1 MKQKNN
7 FPMYQW
13 CKDLFPICR
22 SITGPGI
29 KETLRYFE
37 KINKEFKRV
46 KFKTGTKIFD
56 WTVPSEWHI
65 QDGYIIHLSSGKKFA
80 NFKKNNLHIVNFSEK
95 INKILPLD
103 ILKNKIHTNKKLSKA
118 IPYVTSYY
126 KKTWGF
132 CMKENEFKKLPKG
145 NYKAVI
151 KSKFKK
157 GHLELSHALIK
168 GSSKKEIFFSSY
180 VCHPSMANNELSGPV
195 VLNALLSYI
204 KKNYKK
210 TKFSYRF
217 VLLPETIGSI
227 AYLSKFGDELKR
239 NVFAG
244 YVLSCLGDKGKFSL
258 VKGPNQNC
266 RSSKFLLNI
275 LKNKKFN
282 LYNFLERGS
291 DERQYCSPGIN
302 LPVSL
307 FCRSKFHYYKEYHSS
322 LDNLNLIN
330 QKNLQQ
336 SLGVLI
342 KLINFFEKNNFPENK
357 IMCEAKLSK
366 RGLYPALSKF
376 DSHNPLSERLK
387 LRTNFLAYANGERT
401 TSEISVLIKVKLK
414 KVEAEQKTLLK
425 NKLIRI

>member
-1 MKQKNN
+1 M
-7 FPMYQW
+7 
-13 CKDLFPICR
+13 
-22 SITGPGI
+22 
-29 KETLRYFE
+29 
-37 KINKEFKRV
+37 
-46 KFKTGTKIFD
+46 
-56 WTVPSEWHI
+56 
-65 QDGYIIHLSSGKKFA
+65 
-80 NFKKNNLHIVNFSEK
+80 
-95 INKILPLD
+95 
-103 ILKNKIHTNKKLSKA
+103 
-118 IPYVTSYY
+118 
-126 KKTWGF
+126 
-132 CMKENEFKKLPKG
+132 
-145 NYKAVI
+145 
-151 KSKFKK
+151 
-157 GHLELSHALIK
+157 
-168 GSSKKEIFFSSY
+168 
-180 VCHPSMANNELSGPV
+180 
-195 VLNALLSYI
+195 
-204 KKNYKK
+204 
-210 TKFSYRF
+210 
-217 VLLPETIGSI
+217 LPETIGSI

-336 SLGVLI
+336 SLDVLI

-401 TSEISVLIKVKLK
+401 TLEISKIIKVDMRKVK
-414 KVEAEQKTLLK
+414 KEEQILLK
-425 NKLIRI
+425 NKLISF

>member
-1 MKQKNN
+1 
-7 FPMYQW
+7 
-13 CKDLFPICR
+13 
-22 SITGPGI
+22 
-29 KETLRYFE
+29 
-37 KINKEFKRV
+37 
-46 KFKTGTKIFD
+46 
-56 WTVPSEWHI
+56 
-65 QDGYIIHLSSGKKFA
+65 
-80 NFKKNNLHIVNFSEK
+80 
-95 INKILPLD
+95 
-103 ILKNKIHTNKKLSKA
+103 
-118 IPYVTSYY
+118 
-126 KKTWGF
+126 
-132 CMKENEFKKLPKG
+132 
-145 NYKAVI
+145 
-151 KSKFKK
+151 
-157 GHLELSHALIK
+157 
-168 GSSKKEIFFSSY
+168 
-180 VCHPSMANNELSGPV
+180 MANNELSGPV

-282 LYNFLERGS
+282 LYKFLERGS

-336 SLGVLI
+336 SLDVLI

-366 RGLYPALSKF
+366 RGLYQHYLS
-376 DSHNPLSERLK
+376 LIVIILYLK
-387 LRTNFLAYANGERT
+387 D
-401 TSEISVLIKVKLK
+401 
-414 KVEAEQKTLLK
+414 
-425 NKLIRI
+425 